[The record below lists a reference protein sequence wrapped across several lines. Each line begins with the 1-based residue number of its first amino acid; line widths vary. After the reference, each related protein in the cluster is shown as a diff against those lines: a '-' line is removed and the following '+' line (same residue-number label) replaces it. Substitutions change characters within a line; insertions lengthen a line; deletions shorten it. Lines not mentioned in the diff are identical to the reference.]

1 MLIIAIDRGR
11 ILSLEWVEGYLWVGL
26 GDGSIVSFFF
36 FHFRFMLC
44 IYRCSLSLS
53 LSLSHYQLVLD
64 STRDWAVIKDWRA
77 HNTGV
82 MHLQRVRAGWKNL
95 INI

>member
-53 LSLSHYQLVLD
+53 LSLSLPV
-64 STRDWAVIKDWRA
+64 
-77 HNTGV
+77 GV
-82 MHLQRVRAGWKNL
+82 GFDKRLGCHKGLARS
-95 INI
+95 